1 VGSLEGRTRAT
12 LPLVHPV
19 IFTPVARA
27 EMIDAQDWYE
37 KEAPGRGRHF
47 RAAVHAAIERMRANP
62 RQFPVV
68 HKSVRRALLRRYPY
82 ALMFVIEPDEAL
94 TVIACFHGSRDPA
107 HWQQR
112 T

>member
-1 VGSLEGRTRAT
+1 VR
-12 LPLVHPV
+12 VV
-19 IFTPVARA
+19 IFTRVARM

-37 KEAPGRGRHF
+37 NEAPGLGRRF
-47 RAAVHAAIERMRANP
+47 RAAVDAVIERISANP

-68 HKSVRRALLRRYPY
+68 YKNIRRALLRRFPY

-107 HWQQR
+107 QWERR